1 MRQRDG
7 AGAGLRDDTGS
18 YGAPRRRARRST
30 VSLLLWGV
38 CLAAAYACGSN
49 LFLAPSRVTSR
60 AASLRGSAVVGN
72 PAVGALSSRGRTRSW
87 DESSVQYL
95 LGAAA
100 VAVTL
105 LSVTLS
111 LSRHK
116 SKRASTEGGGSAVAR
131 GSLAS
136 WWNSMMFDPNRGD
149 AARHQIGKTAFDA
162 LSDSS
167 VRAIHRAQEESINL
181 AFVPLEGL
189 LIGLAS
195 ERSGGASKL
204 LREAVVQV
212 AELKHL
218 SPLQPADLVS
228 WGAVERVPLDDEV
241 VEVVR
246 NSVDTAEGP
255 ITTEALL
262 EGVVARMLARP
273 AFVDKG
279 LKDKLQSVL
288 QRLEEWKNDDTE
300 KMPAG
305 GFVPGTSGGSVLESC
320 GRNLTALARE
330 GKLLKCVGRDAEIG
344 RMVQVLSRMTKNN
357 PVLLGEPGVGKTA
370 VAEGLAQLISNGEV
384 PAHLADVAI
393 WDVSIG
399 SLLAGTK
406 YRGEFEER
414 LKKLVKE
421 ATEAHGKIILLID
434 ELHTIVGAG
443 ATGDGAIDAANILK
457 PALSRG
463 ELRVIGATTQSE
475 YDKYIAKDPALERR
489 FQPVVVPEPTQ
500 DQAVEMLM
508 GVAGLYEEHHFVGF
522 TDDAIKAC
530 VKLSSRYIPSR
541 RLPDSAL
548 DAMDEAAARKRI
560 QQGARPSSR
569 VEVTAN
575 DVAQTVAQWTGI
587 PLEELTKDE
596 SARLLNMEGRLD
608 ARVIGQKRATSAVA
622 RAIRR
627 ARVGVRG
634 VGNKRPTACFLFC
647 GPTGV
652 GKTELSKALSDEYFG
667 AEGRN
672 MIRLDMSEFMERHSV
687 SKLIGSPPG
696 YVGYDSNSGGV
707 LTDRVRRQPHSL
719 VLIDEVE
726 KAHPD
731 VLNILLQVMD
741 DGRLTDSHGRLADFS
756 NVILVM
762 TSNVG
767 SSIEDLKRHFRPEF
781 INRIDEVIPFA
792 SLTEEDIVRVVGLY
806 VSRLQAALR
815 EQYNI
820 DLKVTDGLTM
830 ALGKEGYSAEFGA
843 RHLNRVMQAR
853 VEDPIAELVLR
864 EKIHRGEEM
873 VADYDGERDMIVFRN
888 GNDDILTEMKCS
900 DQTSA
905 GD

>member
-1 MRQRDG
+1 MRQRG
-7 AGAGLRDDTGS
+7 AAD
-18 YGAPRRRARRST
+18 RRSRRSIST
-30 VSLLLWGV
+30 LLLCGV
-38 CLAAAYACGSN
+38 CLATAYVCGST
-49 LFLAPSRVTSR
+49 LFITPALRQGARP
-60 AASLRGSAVVGN
+60 ASLRGGSVVGN
-72 PAVGALSSRGRTRSW
+72 LAVGSLSGGSRPRAWERSTLPY
-87 DESSVQYL
+87 VF
-95 LGAAA
+95 GAAAA

-105 LSVTLS
+105 LSLALS
-111 LSRHK
+111 MSRHRPK
-116 SKRASTEGGGSAVAR
+116 SASTEGGRSVAR

-136 WWNSMMFDPNRGD
+136 WWNNMMFDPNRGD
-149 AARHQIGKTAFDA
+149 AARRQVGRTAFDA

-167 VRAIHRAQEESINL
+167 ARAIHRAQEESMNL
-181 AFVPLEGL
+181 ATVPLEGL

-204 LREAVVQV
+204 LREAGVQV

-218 SPLQPADLVS
+218 APLQAAPDLVS

-241 VEVVR
+241 VEVIR
-246 NSVDTAEGP
+246 GCVDKAQGP

-262 EGVVARMLARP
+262 EGVIGKMLARP
-273 AFVDKG
+273 AG
-279 LKDKLQSVL
+279 MEPELMGRLQSVL
-288 QRLEEWKNDDTE
+288 QRLQEWGEEDAE
-300 KMPAG
+300 KIPVG

-344 RMVQVLSRMTKNN
+344 RMIQVLSRMTKNN

-370 VAEGLAQLISNGEV
+370 VAEGMAELIARGEV
-384 PAHLADVAI
+384 PTHLAGVAI

-414 LKKLVKE
+414 LKRLVKE
-421 ATEAHGKIILLID
+421 ATDADGKIILLID

-500 DQAVEMLM
+500 AQAVDMLM
-508 GVAGLYEEHHFVGF
+508 GVASLYEEHHFVRF
-522 TDDAIKAC
+522 TDDAIEAC

-541 RLPDSAL
+541 RLPDSAF

-569 VEVTAN
+569 IEVNAN

-596 SARLLNMEGRLD
+596 SARLLHMEERLD
-608 ARVIGQKRATSAVA
+608 SRVIGQKRATSAVA

-634 VGNKRPTACFLFC
+634 IGNKRPTACFLFC

-667 AEGRN
+667 EEGRN

-767 SSIEDLKRHFRPEF
+767 SSMEDLKRHFRPEF
-781 INRIDEVIPFA
+781 INRIDEVIAFD
-792 SLTEEDIVRVVGLY
+792 SLTEEDIVRIVGLY
-806 VSRLQAALR
+806 VSRLQAALK
-815 EQYNI
+815 EQHSI
-820 DLKVTDGLTM
+820 DLKVTDGLTA

-853 VEDPIAELVLR
+853 IEDPIAELILR
-864 EKIHRGEEM
+864 EEIHRGEELI
-873 VADYDGERDMIVFRN
+873 ADYDSERDMIVFRDAN
-888 GNDDILTEMKCS
+888 GRVLTETKCS
-900 DQTSA
+900 DKTA
-905 GD
+905 TDD

>member
-1 MRQRDG
+1 
-7 AGAGLRDDTGS
+7 
-18 YGAPRRRARRST
+18 
-30 VSLLLWGV
+30 
-38 CLAAAYACGSN
+38 
-49 LFLAPSRVTSR
+49 
-60 AASLRGSAVVGN
+60 
-72 PAVGALSSRGRTRSW
+72 
-87 DESSVQYL
+87 
-95 LGAAA
+95 
-100 VAVTL
+100 
-105 LSVTLS
+105 
-111 LSRHK
+111 
-116 SKRASTEGGGSAVAR
+116 
-131 GSLAS
+131 
-136 WWNSMMFDPNRGD
+136 MMFDPNRGMFMDPSSRDSLLVGD
-149 AARHQIGKTAFDA
+149 AARRQVGRTAFDA

-167 VRAIHRAQEESINL
+167 ARAIHRAQEESMNL
-181 AFVPLEGL
+181 ATVPLEGL

-204 LREAVVQV
+204 LREAGVQI

-218 SPLQPADLVS
+218 APLQAAPDLVS

-241 VEVVR
+241 VEVIR
-246 NSVDTAEGP
+246 GSVDTAQGP

-262 EGVVARMLARP
+262 EGVIGKMLARP
-273 AFVDKG
+273 AG
-279 LKDKLQSVL
+279 MEPELMGRLQSVL
-288 QRLEEWKNDDTE
+288 QRLQEWGEEDAE
-300 KMPAG
+300 KIPVG

-344 RMVQVLSRMTKNN
+344 RMIQVLSRMTKNN

-370 VAEGLAQLISNGEV
+370 VAEGMAELIARGEV
-384 PAHLADVAI
+384 PNHLAGVAI

-414 LKKLVKE
+414 LKRLVKE
-421 ATEAHGKIILLID
+421 ATDADGKIILLID

-500 DQAVEMLM
+500 AQAVDMLM
-508 GVAGLYEEHHFVGF
+508 GVASLYEEHHFVRF
-522 TDDAIKAC
+522 TDDAIEAC

-541 RLPDSAL
+541 RLPDSAF

-569 VEVTAN
+569 IEVNAN

-596 SARLLNMEGRLD
+596 SARLLHMEERLD
-608 ARVIGQKRATSAVA
+608 SRVIGQKRATSAVA

-634 VGNKRPTACFLFC
+634 IGNKRPTACFLFC

-667 AEGRN
+667 EEGRN

-756 NVILVM
+756 NAILVM

-767 SSIEDLKRHFRPEF
+767 SSMEDLKRHFRPEF
-781 INRIDEVIPFA
+781 INRIDEVIAFD
-792 SLTEEDIVRVVGLY
+792 SLTEEDIVRIVGLY
-806 VSRLQAALR
+806 VSRLQAALK
-815 EQYNI
+815 EQHSI
-820 DLKVTDGLTM
+820 DLEVTDGLTA

-853 VEDPIAELVLR
+853 IEDPIAELILR
-864 EKIHRGEEM
+864 EEIHRGEELI
-873 VADYDGERDMIVFRN
+873 ADYDSERDMIVFRDAN
-888 GNDDILTEMKCS
+888 GRVLTETKCS
-900 DQTSA
+900 DKTA
-905 GD
+905 ADD